1 MSDLTDGIYSR
12 WNDAGLDTS
21 ICDLFW
27 VHPMADA
34 YGSTPEDDANKALPR
49 AEYSLADESPNE
61 YCVDYI
67 LRIAQLK
74 FNLWFDD
81 DSNLETALDL
91 IESIYDNSEKAG
103 TDPLA
108 VATGTVIRVQWIDR
122 ESGPIDENLYA
133 GSVEF
138 EVEWQKTVSVPA

>member
-1 MSDLTDGIYSR
+1 
-12 WNDAGLDTS
+12 
-21 ICDLFW
+21 
-27 VHPMADA
+27 
-34 YGSTPEDDANKALPR
+34 
-49 AEYSLADESPNE
+49 
-61 YCVDYI
+61 

-74 FNLWFDD
+74 FKLWFDD

-91 IESIYDNSEKAG
+91 IESTYDNSEKAG